1 MLSFLVIELCMKKN
15 YIKGHEKFVLDAT
28 GQVLDELKDELIEWP
43 YDHIKCI

>member
-1 MLSFLVIELCMKKN
+1 MKMKLYDMKKN
-15 YIKGHEKFVLDAT
+15 YIKGHEKFVLDAAT